1 MHCVKSYYGVEWN
14 KNGRS
19 KGVIPEFEKYDK
31 DESILFTDSLE
42 KANFIKS
49 LLEREQLFEEMHQ
62 LINVHPTKIYDSFTD
77 YGFISEAGHH
87 YLISNM
93 VISFKLWSN
102 DSNQLKMCMLQAEE
116 HLIAENQS
124 ILFADRNDQELVQKI
139 ALSYHVSVDFDLDKQ
154 NENV

>member
-1 MHCVKSYYGVEWN
+1 VYNHYGVEWN
-14 KNGRS
+14 NNSRS
-19 KGVIPEFEKYDK
+19 KEVIPEFEKYDK
-31 DESILFTDSLE
+31 DESMLFTDSLE

-49 LLEREQLFEEMHQ
+49 LLVREELFEEMHK
-62 LINVHPTKIYDSFTD
+62 LMKIHPTKIYDSFTD

-93 VISFKLWSN
+93 VISFKLWSE

-116 HLIAENQS
+116 HLLAENQT

-139 ALSYHVSVDFDLDKQ
+139 ALSYDVSVDFVLDKQ